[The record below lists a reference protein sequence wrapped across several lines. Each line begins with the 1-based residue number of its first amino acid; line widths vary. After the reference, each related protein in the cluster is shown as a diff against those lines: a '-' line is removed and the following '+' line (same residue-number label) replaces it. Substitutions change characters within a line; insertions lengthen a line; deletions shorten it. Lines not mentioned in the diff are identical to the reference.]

1 MSFEERY
8 AGAHEAVFGLSDDET
23 VAFGRALGRLVDSE
37 LQGGNGLLVQAVK
50 ARSAIL
56 CPDDALYLVGQA
68 RDIPR
73 FPGESADAYRARVT
87 IPFDVHSWSGTAVGI
102 ADYSLEAYCTALG
115 ATAPVVT
122 VLEDWQGAFPSTYGS
137 WYSRFAVVIQGGTW
151 TGGTLG
157 GTWVLGTTALGS
169 TATAAEISQVKLQV
183 RRIKDAH
190 SASVVVR
197 VAVADVD
204 LLGIDWTL
212 GTSALAD
219 PSSVT
224 EWVML
229 PLFGV
234 DWTLGFSAL
243 CAYEL

>member
-8 AGAHEAVFGLSDDET
+8 AKAHEAVFALSDTET
-23 VAFGRALGRLVDSE
+23 VALGRVLGRLVDAE
-37 LQGGNGLLVQAVK
+37 LQAGTGLLVEGVK

-56 CPDDALYLVGQA
+56 CPDDALNLVGEA

-73 FPGESADAYRARVT
+73 FPGESHDAYRARLT
-87 IPFDVHSWSGTAVGI
+87 IAFDTHAWSGTAKGI
-102 ADYSLEAYCTALG
+102 VDSLEAYCSALG
-115 ATAPVVT
+115 AADPVVT
-122 VLEDWQGAFPSTYGS
+122 VLEDWQGAFPSALGS
-137 WYSRFAVVIQGGTW
+137 WYSRFVVLIQGGTW

-169 TATAAEISQVKLQV
+169 TATADEIKQVKRQI

-243 CAYEL
+243 SAYEL